1 MTDRDTDMVFI
12 ADGPAEALGLSG
24 FYDRFK
30 AKLESHGIEYRSLPE
45 VKDIWCRDFMP
56 IQLDT
61 HTFVGYRYAPDYL
74 ADEPD
79 YVTDWRTICPR
90 LDIEVV
96 DSDIVLDG
104 GNVVVCDDK
113 VVLTDKVLGENRH
126 RYSPS
131 GLMVALSE
139 LFQGREPVIIPWH
152 ATGGDPYGHSD
163 GLVRYL
169 GSGRVLL
176 STLFNKDRAEIRK
189 VLSQHFAEV
198 IDLEFDIRGRG
209 FEKYAWP
216 YVNYLQVGDL
226 VLVPSFGLP
235 CEAGVMRQLAKLCDG
250 CVIDHLP
257 ARPIAD
263 MGGALHCI
271 TWNIA
276 R

>member
-139 LFQGREPVIIPWH
+139 LFQGASRSLFLGTLPGVIPMGTR
-152 ATGGDPYGHSD
+152 TG
-163 GLVRYL
+163 L
-169 GSGRVLL
+169 
-176 STLFNKDRAEIRK
+176 
-189 VLSQHFAEV
+189 
-198 IDLEFDIRGRG
+198 
-209 FEKYAWP
+209 
-216 YVNYLQVGDL
+216 
-226 VLVPSFGLP
+226 
-235 CEAGVMRQLAKLCDG
+235 
-250 CVIDHLP
+250 
-257 ARPIAD
+257 
-263 MGGALHCI
+263 
-271 TWNIA
+271 
-276 R
+276 